1 MKRILHIVGKMDR
14 GGQETLIMNLYR
26 NIDRKKY
33 QFDFVVNTPDKG
45 DYDDEILLLGGK
57 IYHISSISKS
67 LIKHCKDL
75 FLVIKNNDYKIVHRH
90 TSSSIVF
97 IDFFISFFAGASN
110 RICHSHNTRN
120 SDGFIHSLCKPLL
133 NISCN
138 KKLACGHD
146 AGIFLYGKNQKFL
159 VIPNGIDTN
168 KFMYDSECRR
178 KQREKLG
185 ISDKLVIGNIGR
197 FNLQKN
203 HERIIDI
210 FNKFIMDGNK
220 DAVLL
225 LIGKGELEEEIKDK
239 VKKLKLQKYVK
250 FLGTRN
256 DVNELLMAMD
266 LLLFPSFFEGLP
278 VVLVESQATG
288 LPCVISDTIT
298 SEVKVFDD
306 LILYESLDSDDS
318 AWSAGI
324 KKFLKAKHMKREK
337 YSLKMQQSNYNIKNS
352 IMLLE
357 EVYDK

>member
-1 MKRILHIVGKMDR
+1 MDR

-178 KQREKLG
+178 VQREKLG

-203 HERIIDI
+203 HERLVDI
-210 FNKFIMDGNK
+210 FNNFIIDGNK
-220 DAVLL
+220 NAILL
-225 LIGKGELEEEIKDK
+225 LIGKGELEDNIKDK
-239 VKKLKLQKYVK
+239 VEKLNLQKYVK
-250 FLGTRN
+250 FLGIRD
-256 DVNELLMAMD
+256 DVNELMMAMD
-266 LLLFPSFFEGLP
+266 LLLFPSFYEGLP
-278 VVLVESQATG
+278 VVLVESQSTG
-288 LPCVISDTIT
+288 LPCLISDTIT
-298 SEVKVFDD
+298 SEVKIFDELVFS
-306 LILYESLDSDDS
+306 ESLDNSNS
-318 AWSAGI
+318 IWSNDI
-324 KKFLKAKHMKREK
+324 KKMIDKKYKPRKK
-337 YSLKMQQSNYNIKNS
+337 YSVDMKKSSYNIKNS
-352 IMLLE
+352 VAVLE
-357 EVYDK
+357 KIYSE